1 MMMQSLAPKIRPD
14 HLDRLAQ
21 VYVRQSTMIQVREN
35 TASGAR
41 QYDLAGRAATWD
53 GSRSES
59 RSSIRIRDA
68 RGRPRP
74 VATVFS
80 TSSPRLAW
88 AGPGP
93 S

>member
-1 MMMQSLAPKIRPD
+1 MMTQSFAPKIRPD

-41 QYDLAGRAATWD
+41 QYDLAGVRATWD
-53 GSRSES
+53 GPWSES
-59 RSSIRIRDA
+59 RLSIRIRGTQE
-68 RGRPRP
+68 RRRL
-74 VATVFS
+74 VATVFN
-80 TSSPRLAW
+80 TWSPRLAW
-88 AGPGP
+88 AGPVR